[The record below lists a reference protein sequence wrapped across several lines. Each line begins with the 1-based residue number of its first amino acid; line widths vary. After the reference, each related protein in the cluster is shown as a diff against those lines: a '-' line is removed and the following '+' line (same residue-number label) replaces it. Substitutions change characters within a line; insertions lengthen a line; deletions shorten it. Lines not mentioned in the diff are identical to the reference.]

1 MAKDGSEGNKNRFNA
16 QCLLS
21 GLWMRGHRAM
31 DYNTQKG
38 NQSLQYTRLLF
49 GNARTVVNDITG
61 TDTYDT
67 FAEMSS
73 QQAAFL
79 VPQIRLFKTL
89 PKEQKDIEFFF
100 QKGSYTSVQHTAVQ
114 SIFNNKVTRGEDV
127 GIESV
132 EIDLLATQPAEVGNH
147 ISVTLNIY
155 FQNFSAFQK
164 VRTNGEGERYAWSDL
179 ISAGRVGIAKEKATP
194 TPKGCKN
201 FVPEYSSKASFFDP
215 RDYQI
220 KLFAGWQLP
229 QFGRA
234 SGLLGAATGVVS
246 AGNTDTLG
254 FNEKKDMGR
263 AIRSTGRMYLLS
275 LKNHTFNFNP
285 DGSFNLEV
293 QYHAAAIAGLNHVSA
308 NIFFNPSSSGNK
320 DGIKAAEQN
329 LAKLKEQKARRAAVT
344 RTPGEK
350 NKKDRS
356 KNDKE
361 KSKEEKEIEAAE
373 AEVIRNKMEAY
384 TRVFEVIEP
393 VMQVINV
400 PREAINMKTTRK
412 REDVFVDKNAQGQ
425 YLGHRSYI
433 ENMETGPCADYEKIS
448 DHIRS
453 PARAQTA
460 IEAGVQNLLAVT
472 AVGVLGALSGN
483 DEPKATTTEMRELA
497 GKSKPRKADVDEVAN
512 SKAGTQ
518 ISEAYDVSE
527 EEINAA
533 ENAGLSGEFVKLHYF
548 FFGHLMD
555 RLCALLADSEHGNP
569 GRKKFKETLKT
580 VSIVA
585 GPATVSDPCK
595 KLFSIEGCGQAA
607 QPQYINRS
615 LYNLPIS
622 LELFTV
628 WFKNSVIKP
637 QKSVYTF
644 ANVLRDVFTSLV
656 IPSLGPGCNDYA
668 AGQNY
673 EMHYDIF
680 NLGEIS
686 LGANAFKNW
695 LPGKAMTAKKMTQL
709 VKKNRMQGTW
719 KKSATSKNQFH
730 EMLLFR
736 VTSGGGF
743 RNYDPLQ
750 DKKDGIHHI
759 LLGKGNGVLLNY
771 SFSKNDAPYL
781 AEAKSL
787 GGGDLGADLAG
798 GAIYNFSC
806 EMLGNGYF
814 HPGQLIYINPEQ
826 LTARDEKPKKL
837 SGIFDSFTGIFTP
850 RRRGALASGSPTVD
864 SLRMGGY
871 YVVTS
876 VKSTLKSGEYI
887 TSLEA
892 IFEANPVRRIAPTG
906 KEKVL
911 LKQLEEAIGQG
922 TQGAFD
928 RSFNRRYEMARRA
941 GGYFNSSGDWV
952 EMGPPSK
959 PWRSFGGG

>member
-21 GLWMRGHRAM
+21 GLWMRGHRAI

-49 GNARTVVNDITG
+49 GNAKTVVNDITG

-67 FAEMSS
+67 FSEMSS

-79 VPQIRLFKTL
+79 VPQIRLYKTI
-89 PKEQKDIEFFF
+89 PKAKKDIEFFF
-100 QKGSYTSVQHTAVQ
+100 QKGSYTSVQQTAVQ

-147 ISVTLNIY
+147 IAVSLNIY

-164 VRTNGEGERYAWSDL
+164 VRTSGEGERYAWSDL
-179 ISAGRVGIAKEKATP
+179 ISAGRVGIAKEKAEP
-194 TPKGCKN
+194 SPKKCAN
-201 FVPEYSSKASFFDP
+201 FVPEYSSKATFFDP

-234 SGLLGAATGVVS
+234 NGLLGSATGTPS
-246 AGNTDTLG
+246 IGNTDTLG
-254 FNEKKDMGR
+254 FNERKDMGR

-285 DGSFNLEV
+285 DGSFNLEI

-320 DGIKAAEQN
+320 DGIKASEQN
-329 LAKLKEQKARRAAVT
+329 LAKLKKDKARRAAVT

-350 NKKDRS
+350 NKKDKS

-361 KSKEEKEIEAAE
+361 KSEEDKAIEEAE
-373 AEVIRNKMEAY
+373 AEVIRNKMEGY
-384 TRVFEVIEP
+384 TRVFEVLEP

-412 REDVFVDKNAQGQ
+412 KEDVFVDKNAQGQ

-448 DHIRS
+448 DHVRS
-453 PARAQTA
+453 PARSQSAL
-460 IEAGVQNLLAVT
+460 EAGLQNALTVV
-472 AVGVLGALSGN
+472 AVGLLGG
-483 DEPKATTTEMRELA
+483 DEPKATKTEMRELA
-497 GKSKPRKADVDEVAN
+497 GKSKPRKADVDELAN

-518 ISEAYDVSE
+518 IQESSDVSDE
-527 EEINAA
+527 EVKAA

-555 RLCALLADSEHGNP
+555 RLCSLLADSEHGNP
-569 GRKKFKETLKT
+569 GRKKFKETLQT

-585 GPATVSDPCK
+585 GPASVSDPCK
-595 KLFSIEGCGQAA
+595 KTFSKEGCGQAS
-607 QPQYINRS
+607 QPKYINRS

-686 LGANAFKNW
+686 LGASAFKNW
-695 LPGKAMTAKKMTQL
+695 QPGRAMTAKKMTEL
-709 VKKNRMQGTW
+709 VRKNRMQGTW
-719 KKSATSKNQFH
+719 KKNAVSTNQFH

-736 VTSGGGF
+736 VTSQGGF
-743 RNYDPLQ
+743 RDYNPPQ

-787 GGGDLGADLAG
+787 GGGDLGADLSG

-814 HPGQLIYINPEQ
+814 HPGQLIYVNPEQ
-826 LTARDEKPKKL
+826 LTARDEPPKTGVA
-837 SGIFDSFTGIFTP
+837 GIFDSFTGIFTP
-850 RRRGALASGSPTVD
+850 NRRGALSSKAPSVD

-871 YVVTS
+871 YIVTS
-876 VKSTLKSGEYI
+876 VKSTLKNGEYI

-892 IFEANPVRRIAPTG
+892 IFEANPVRRVFPTG

-911 LKQLEEAIGQG
+911 LKQLQDAIGKG
-922 TQGAFD
+922 TGDAYE
-928 RSFNRRYEMARRA
+928 RSFNRRYEMARRE
-941 GGYFNSSGDWV
+941 GGYFSSATGAWV
-952 EMGPPSK
+952 EIGPNK
-959 PWRSFGGG
+959 DPWSF